1 MIHLNVLLLV
11 HDPANV
17 SRVRDLLREA
27 GRISRREPGCLRFE
41 VYHSQADPRRFML
54 CEHWES
60 QAALEVHRQGRAFTE
75 IYSPQVLPLVD
86 REPHPSD
93 LVE

>member
-1 MIHLNVLLLV
+1 MVHLNVLLLV
-11 HDPANV
+11 RDPANA

-41 VYHSQADPRRFML
+41 VYHSQADPRRFVL
-54 CEHWES
+54 CEYWES
-60 QAALEVHRQGRAFTE
+60 QAALDVHRQGRAFTE
-75 IYSPQVLPLVD
+75 IYSPQVLPLVE
-86 REPHPSD
+86 REPHPSE